1 MKLLKIVRLFAL
13 AMSITAH
20 SDIEVIMERWREEN
34 VDDLRDL
41 LMYSIQ
47 NTIAL
52 TKVVTQQTQQIS
64 EVRSEIQELKEEI
77 EWSQV
82 NKEET
87 IALQSQKIEELEHQ
101 MQIKKLDDA
110 MIAVEIS
117 QLKEEVKENIQGM
130 KEEIKLHNL
139 NDATSVTVL
148 NGEVENGEP
157 KCAKVC
163 SGTTGRRTTWSFASG
178 KYGLTGYKEVD
189 ISGCGF
195 VKTPAITTTIEGYA
209 WYGVSGQTVGIST
222 IYRDTP
228 HSFFVGIKPI
238 PDTLLSSF
246 PRRWNV
252 EWIAVGFTC

>member
-1 MKLLKIVRLFAL
+1 MKLFEIVQLFAL

-20 SDIEVIMERWREEN
+20 SDIEVIMDRWREEN

-52 TKVVTQQTQQIS
+52 IEVVTQQTQQIS

-117 QLKEEVKENIQGM
+117 QLKEKVKENIQGM

-139 NDATSVTVL
+139 NDATSVTVF

-157 KCAKVC
+157 KYDWTEDDLVLCVRKVWFNWVQR
-163 SGTTGRRTTWSFASG
+163 G
-178 KYGLTGYKEVD
+178 
-189 ISGCGF
+189 
-195 VKTPAITTTIEGYA
+195 
-209 WYGVSGQTVGIST
+209 
-222 IYRDTP
+222 
-228 HSFFVGIKPI
+228 
-238 PDTLLSSF
+238 
-246 PRRWNV
+246 
-252 EWIAVGFTC
+252 